1 MSTDLAA
8 GVAPAAPIVTPVE
21 PLASEDA
28 SSRAEKQSLLW
39 AGLLL
44 SLAATSITIGIMWDI
59 SWHIT
64 IGRDTFWTPA
74 HMAIYF
80 GGALGG
86 MTAGWL
92 AFKCTFLGSRDE
104 RDASIGIL
112 GARAPLG
119 AWVTIWGAV

>member
-8 GVAPAAPIVTPVE
+8 GVASAAPSVTSADPAEPV
-21 PLASEDA
+21 ASEAA

-86 MTAGWL
+86 TAAGWL
-92 AFKCTFLGSRDE
+92 AFKYTFLATPFEKATSVC
-104 RDASIGIL
+104 IL
-112 GARAPLG
+112 GARAP
-119 AWVTIWGAV
+119 